1 MKRIAFAV
9 VTVVLGAC
17 AGAFCWAFFFLM
29 NAGLDLLWVK
39 APAWLAAIGMPAV
52 VYPLAFCVAG
62 GVAIG
67 LFQKNVGPYPDDMNA
82 VLAEVK
88 KTGRY
93 DYRHLGA
100 MFFGALLP
108 LLFGGSIGP
117 EAGLTG
123 VVAGL
128 CSWVGDRLKFMGAE
142 MRELANAG
150 TAAILSA
157 IFSAPL
163 FGLAAPLFG
172 YADDADG
179 RRRRIDSFTATVV
192 SAPQVSKPV
201 KTAVYLLSVA
211 GALGAFM
218 LLNEVTGGGSGLP
231 HFSDMAVGTSE
242 LAWALPVIALGA
254 CAGWLFHGFGWAVGK
269 LSARL
274 GDRVVV
280 KAVVAGAI
288 LGVLGIFLPFTLFA
302 GEAQTEMLAQQWTA
316 LGAGVLLA
324 TGFLKVLA
332 SQVCL
337 GLGWRGGHFFPLI
350 FSGIAIGYAAAGLFG
365 IDPVFALSVSTAA
378 LLGAAMRQPLM
389 VALLL
394 ILCFPAKAVVFVLAA
409 ACLGA
414 AVPVPKAFSRK
425 LPH

>member
-1 MKRIAFAV
+1 
-9 VTVVLGAC
+9 
-17 AGAFCWAFFFLM
+17 
-29 NAGLDLLWVK
+29 
-39 APAWLAAIGMPAV
+39 MPAV

-128 CSWVGDRLKFMGAE
+128 CSWVGDRLKFVGAE

-192 SAPQVSKPV
+192 SSPQVSKPV

-218 LLNEVTGGGSGLP
+218 LLNEVVGGGSGLP

-242 LAWALPVIALGA
+242 LAWALPVVALGA

-316 LGAGVLLA
+316 LGAGALLA

-350 FSGIAIGYAAAGLFG
+350 FSGIAIGYAAAGLFD

-378 LLGAAMRQPLM
+378 LLGATMRQPLM

>member
-1 MKRIAFAV
+1 MSIGIWALCSLAR
-9 VTVVLGAC
+9 
-17 AGAFCWAFFFLM
+17 FCRFFL
-29 NAGLDLLWVK
+29 AAASGPR
-39 APAWLAAIGMPAV
+39 PASPA
-52 VYPLAFCVAG
+52 
-62 GVAIG
+62 
-67 LFQKNVGPYPDDMNA
+67 
-82 VLAEVK
+82 
-88 KTGRY
+88 
-93 DYRHLGA
+93 
-100 MFFGALLP
+100 
-108 LLFGGSIGP
+108 
-117 EAGLTG
+117 
-123 VVAGL
+123 
-128 CSWVGDRLKFMGAE
+128 DRLKFVGAE

-150 TAAILSA
+150 TAAILST

-179 RRRRIDSFTATVV
+179 RRHGGGASAATVV

-218 LLNEVTGGGSGLP
+218 LLNEVAGGGSGLP
-231 HFSDMAVGTSE
+231 HFSAMAVGTSE
-242 LAWALPVIALGA
+242 LAWALPVVALGA

-414 AVPVPKAFSRK
+414 AVPVPKAFSRV
-425 LPH
+425 

>member
-1 MKRIAFAV
+1 M
-9 VTVVLGAC
+9 
-17 AGAFCWAFFFLM
+17 
-29 NAGLDLLWVK
+29 
-39 APAWLAAIGMPAV
+39 
-52 VYPLAFCVAG
+52 
-62 GVAIG
+62 
-67 LFQKNVGPYPDDMNA
+67 
-82 VLAEVK
+82 
-88 KTGRY
+88 
-93 DYRHLGA
+93 
-100 MFFGALLP
+100 
-108 LLFGGSIGP
+108 
-117 EAGLTG
+117 
-123 VVAGL
+123 
-128 CSWVGDRLKFMGAE
+128 
-142 MRELANAG
+142 
-150 TAAILSA
+150 SA

-218 LLNEVTGGGSGLP
+218 LLNEVAGGGSGLP

-316 LGAGVLLA
+316 LGAGALLA

-350 FSGIAIGYAAAGLFG
+350 FSGIAIGYAARRALWHRPGLRAFRQHGGPLGRRYAPAADGGLVAHPVLSRESRRLRPCCCVLGRRRSGSEGVLSKTASLDAGD
-365 IDPVFALSVSTAA
+365 IVI
-378 LLGAAMRQPLM
+378 R
-389 VALLL
+389 
-394 ILCFPAKAVVFVLAA
+394 
-409 ACLGA
+409 
-414 AVPVPKAFSRK
+414 
-425 LPH
+425 

>member
-1 MKRIAFAV
+1 M
-9 VTVVLGAC
+9 
-17 AGAFCWAFFFLM
+17 
-29 NAGLDLLWVK
+29 
-39 APAWLAAIGMPAV
+39 
-52 VYPLAFCVAG
+52 
-62 GVAIG
+62 
-67 LFQKNVGPYPDDMNA
+67 
-82 VLAEVK
+82 
-88 KTGRY
+88 
-93 DYRHLGA
+93 
-100 MFFGALLP
+100 
-108 LLFGGSIGP
+108 
-117 EAGLTG
+117 
-123 VVAGL
+123 
-128 CSWVGDRLKFMGAE
+128 
-142 MRELANAG
+142 
-150 TAAILSA
+150 SA

-218 LLNEVTGGGSGLP
+218 LLNEVAGGGSGLP

-254 CAGWLFHGFGWAVGK
+254 CAGWLFHGFGWAMGK

-302 GEAQTEMLAQQWTA
+302 GEAQTEMLAQQWMA
-316 LGAGVLLA
+316 LGAGALLA

-332 SQVCL
+332 SPGVPRTRLARRPLLPAHLL
-337 GLGWRGGHFFPLI
+337 GDRHRLCRRRALWHR
-350 FSGIAIGYAAAGLFG
+350 
-365 IDPVFALSVSTAA
+365 PVFALSVSTAA

>member
-1 MKRIAFAV
+1 
-9 VTVVLGAC
+9 
-17 AGAFCWAFFFLM
+17 
-29 NAGLDLLWVK
+29 
-39 APAWLAAIGMPAV
+39 
-52 VYPLAFCVAG
+52 
-62 GVAIG
+62 
-67 LFQKNVGPYPDDMNA
+67 
-82 VLAEVK
+82 
-88 KTGRY
+88 
-93 DYRHLGA
+93 

-142 MRELANAG
+142 LRERANAG

-179 RRRRIDSFTATVV
+179 RRLGGGASAATVV

-218 LLNEVTGGGSGLP
+218 LLNEVAGGGSGLP

-288 LGVLGIFLPFTLFA
+288 LGVLGIFLPL
-302 GEAQTEMLAQQWTA
+302 
-316 LGAGVLLA
+316 
-324 TGFLKVLA
+324 
-332 SQVCL
+332 S
-337 GLGWRGGHFFPLI
+337 LI
-350 FSGIAIGYAAAGLFG
+350 HI
-365 IDPVFALSVSTAA
+365 
-378 LLGAAMRQPLM
+378 
-389 VALLL
+389 
-394 ILCFPAKAVVFVLAA
+394 
-409 ACLGA
+409 
-414 AVPVPKAFSRK
+414 
-425 LPH
+425 

>member
-9 VTVVLGAC
+9 VTVMLGAC

-52 VYPLAFCVAG
+52 VYPLAFCVVG

-67 LFQKNVGPYPDDMNA
+67 LFQKNVGPYPDDMNT

-93 DYRHLGA
+93 EYRHLGA
-100 MFFGALLP
+100 MFVGALLP

-172 YADDADG
+172 YADDTDG
-179 RRRRIDSFTATVV
+179 RRHGGGASAATVV

-218 LLNEVTGGGSGLP
+218 LLNEAAGGGSGLP
-231 HFSDMAVGTSE
+231 HFSAMAVGTSE
-242 LAWALPVIALGA
+242 LAWALPVVALGA

-302 GEAQTEMLAQQWTA
+302 GEA
-316 LGAGVLLA
+316 
-324 TGFLKVLA
+324 
-332 SQVCL
+332 
-337 GLGWRGGHFFPLI
+337 
-350 FSGIAIGYAAAGLFG
+350 
-365 IDPVFALSVSTAA
+365 
-378 LLGAAMRQPLM
+378 
-389 VALLL
+389 
-394 ILCFPAKAVVFVLAA
+394 
-409 ACLGA
+409 
-414 AVPVPKAFSRK
+414 
-425 LPH
+425 

>member
-1 MKRIAFAV
+1 MKRAVFAG
-9 VTVVLGAC
+9 VTIVLGAC
-17 AGAFCWAFFFLM
+17 AGVFCWAFFFLM
-29 NAGLDLLWVK
+29 NAGIDLLWVK
-39 APAWLAAIGMPAV
+39 APAALAAVGLPAV
-52 VYPLAFCVAG
+52 GYPLVFCVIG
-62 GVAIG
+62 GAAIG
-67 LFQKNVGPYPDDMNA
+67 LFQKKVGPYPDDMNT

-93 DYRHLGA
+93 DYRHLKA
-100 MFFGALLP
+100 MFVGALLP

-128 CSWVGDRLKFMGAE
+128 CSWVGDRLKFVGAE

-150 TAAILSA
+150 TAAIISA

-172 YADDADG
+172 YVDDADG
-179 RRRRIDSFTATVV
+179 QRREGDGAMA
-192 SAPQVSKPV
+192 APQVSKPV

-218 LLNEVTGGGSGLP
+218 LLNAMAGGGLGLP
-231 HFSDMAVGTSE
+231 HFSAMAVGPRE
-242 LAWALPVIALGA
+242 LAWALPVVALGA
-254 CAGWLFHGFGWAVGK
+254 CAGWLFHAFGWAVGK

-274 GDRVVV
+274 GERVIA
-280 KAVVAGAI
+280 KAVVAGAVLGA
-288 LGVLGIFLPFTLFA
+288 LGVFLPFTMFA
-302 GEAQTEMLAQQWTA
+302 GEAQTDMLAEQWTT
-316 LGAGVLLA
+316 LGIGVLFA

-350 FSGIAIGYAAAGLFG
+350 FSGIALGYAAAALFG

-394 ILCFPAKAVVFVLAA
+394 ILCFPVKAVVFVLAA

-414 AVPVPKAFSRK
+414 ALPVPKAFSLKSANR
-425 LPH
+425 